1 MAKEN
6 KNTNKANS
14 LLEKL
19 KKNSANKRVELLS
32 ESVILVE
39 KDTAKTPVPMINV
52 ALGGHVNGGI
62 GAGITTIAG
71 PSKHFKTS
79 FGLVMVAGF
88 LDKYEDGVC
97 LFYNNEFGAKK
108 SYFEAYGVDTNRV
121 IHTPFSNIE
130 ELKFDMMRQLK
141 ELEEKENVIIL
152 IDSIGNAASVKEV
165 EDALAEKSAADMTRA
180 KQLKSLTRMITPE
193 LYLKNIP
200 LVAINHTYQTQEMFS
215 KTVVGG
221 GCVVAGTKI
230 IMADGTIKNIEDVL
244 VGDMVKTKDGDNKV
258 TATWNPETLV
268 NGTPECYEI
277 VFEDGYKVICS
288 DIHKFWF
295 NPTKTWFEAKDMR
308 VGKMFSK
315 IDNIPHEWVEGT
327 INWQQEMISNDIKNL
342 ENMVVDST
350 GHLFTKVVSI
360 TPIGQR
366 EVYDISVENSE
377 SYVFENGLITHNTG
391 IMYSSDSVFV
401 VGKNQLKE
409 GDEITG
415 SKFILTIEKSRF
427 VKERSKLPITVR
439 WDSGIAKW
447 SGFEDLAEEWG
458 IITKCRVSRS
468 LGYEYESITKGKLT
482 VKASDIDGADDF
494 WNTILEETDIKERI
508 EQEYKIGAPKALKLE
523 ILPEDEEEV

>member
-1 MAKEN
+1 MKKEN

-39 KDTAKTPVPMINV
+39 KDTAPTPVPMINV
-52 ALGGHVNGGI
+52 ALGGHVKGGI

-108 SYFEAYGVDTNRV
+108 SYFEAYGVDTERV

-130 ELKFDMMRQLK
+130 ELKFDIMKQLK

-152 IDSIGNAASVKEV
+152 IDSVGNAASVKEV

-200 LVAINHTYQTQEMFS
+200 LIAINHTYQTQEMFS

-221 GCVVAGTKI
+221 GCLVAGTKI
-230 IMADGTIKNIEDVL
+230 IMTDGTTKEIENIQ
-244 VGDMVKTKDGDNKV
+244 VGDVVKTRLGDNKV
-258 TATWNPETLV
+258 IATWNPESE
-268 NGTPECYEI
+268 GFDGKDRECLEI
-277 VFEDGYKVICS
+277 EFEDGYKVTCTEN
-288 DIHKFWF
+288 HKFFYNGEWV
-295 NPTKTWFEAKDMR
+295 EAKDLYIGSFVEKYNNPLLYEKYL
-308 VGKMFSK
+308 VGSVCENNVNLS
-315 IDNIPHEWVEGT
+315 INRDTT
-327 INWQQEMISNDIKNL
+327 IGKTTTTI
-342 ENMVVDST
+342 
-350 GHLFTKVVSI
+350 VSI
-360 TPIGQR
+360 TKV
-366 EVYDISVENSE
+366 ENKNVYDISVDGEP
-377 SYVFENGLITHNTG
+377 SYVLENGIISHNTG
-391 IMYSSDSVFV
+391 IMYASDSVFV

-468 LGYEYESITKGKLT
+468 LGYEYESISKGKLT
-482 VKASDIDGADDF
+482 VKASDIDSADEF

-508 EQEYKIGAPKALKLE
+508 EQEYKIGKPKALKLE
-523 ILPEDEEEV
+523 VLDEDLEISE

>member
-1 MAKEN
+1 MT
-6 KNTNKANS
+6 KNTKANS

-39 KDTAKTPVPMINV
+39 KETAPTPCPMINV
-52 ALGGHVNGGI
+52 ALQGHIDGGI

-108 SYFEAYGVDTNRV
+108 SYFEAYGVDTSRV
-121 IHTPFSNIE
+121 IHTPFANIE
-130 ELKFDMMRQLK
+130 ELKFDIMRQLK
-141 ELEEKENVIIL
+141 ELDEKENVIII

-200 LVAINHTYQTQEMFS
+200 LIAINHTYQTQEMFS

-221 GCVVAGTKI
+221 G
-230 IMADGTIKNIEDVL
+230 
-244 VGDMVKTKDGDNKV
+244 
-258 TATWNPETLV
+258 
-268 NGTPECYEI
+268 
-277 VFEDGYKVICS
+277 
-288 DIHKFWF
+288 
-295 NPTKTWFEAKDMR
+295 
-308 VGKMFSK
+308 
-315 IDNIPHEWVEGT
+315 
-327 INWQQEMISNDIKNL
+327 Q
-342 ENMVVDST
+342 
-350 GHLFTKVVSI
+350 
-360 TPIGQR
+360 
-366 EVYDISVENSE
+366 
-377 SYVFENGLITHNTG
+377 G
-391 IMYSSDSVFV
+391 ILYASDSVFV

-409 GDEITG
+409 ADEITG

-458 IITKCRVSRS
+458 IIAKCRVSRS
-468 LGYEYESITKGKLT
+468 LGYEYDSISKGKLT
-482 VKASDIDGADDF
+482 VKATDIDTADEF
-494 WNTILEETDIKERI
+494 WETIIKETDIKERI
-508 EQEYKIGAPKALKLE
+508 EGEFKIGKPKALKLE
-523 ILPEDEEEV
+523 VLDDEEEV